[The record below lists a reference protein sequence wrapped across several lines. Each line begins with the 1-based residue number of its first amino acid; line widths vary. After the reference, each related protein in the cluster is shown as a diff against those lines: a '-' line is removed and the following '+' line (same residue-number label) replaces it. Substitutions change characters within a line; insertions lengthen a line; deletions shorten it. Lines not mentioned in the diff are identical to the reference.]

1 MKTFKRGD
9 TVRYISDYDGPALTG
24 TVVRVGRWKHQ
35 VLFPIN
41 KKCWIKS
48 DCLEKISK
56 SKGGI

>member
-9 TVRYISDYDGPALTG
+9 AVRYVSDYDGPSLTG
-24 TVVRVGRWKHQ
+24 TVVRAGRWKHQ

-41 KKCWIKS
+41 KTCWIKS
-48 DCLEKISK
+48 SCLEKISK